1 MFACWVV
8 GWLRSM
14 VMVLAVF
21 EEVLSSTLL
30 SVEPRICNEVGGTD
44 SGRRTVGV
52 GK

>member
-8 GWLRSM
+8 GWLRGM
-14 VMVLAVF
+14 VM
-21 EEVLSSTLL
+21 EVLSSTLL
-30 SVEPRICNEVGGTD
+30 SVEPRVCNEVGGTD